1 MQARPS
7 PVFFH
12 HVWKFVRRQQSS
24 DTAAKSGIFDARGT
38 HRLGRALGTATFFIA
53 ESATNAT
60 SSARSML
67 GLSSVS
73 ENQAHGAL
81 LCTLGSNY

>member
-60 SSARSML
+60 LTRDRCWDFPAFRKTKHTTRCCVL
-67 GLSSVS
+67 
-73 ENQAHGAL
+73 
-81 LCTLGSNY
+81 